1 MTKEQKKLTKKLI
14 GSAVVIALFVGAVY
28 LVFYLLG
35 WTNLT
40 REQLQTFITQT
51 GVVAPIVYIF
61 ISFLQVTI
69 VPIPAAITIL
79 AGNYVFGAVGAFIYS
94 YIGTL
99 LGGMFAFL
107 LGKWLGKPFVNW
119 LSGGQEETDKWLK
132 KLKGKENVLLFFM
145 FLFPFFPDDLLCS
158 VAGILPIS
166 WLGFFL
172 MLVVTRATSA
182 GGTILFMSG
191 EIIPFHGWGLIVFG
205 IVGVVGI
212 AAFIICFKHSA
223 KINEW
228 YEGLLYK
235 ISNWKIFR
243 RKNGEKESADERSS
257 QEK

>member
-1 MTKEQKKLTKKLI
+1 
-14 GSAVVIALFVGAVY
+14 
-28 LVFYLLG
+28 
-35 WTNLT
+35 
-40 REQLQTFITQT
+40 
-51 GVVAPIVYIF
+51 
-61 ISFLQVTI
+61 
-69 VPIPAAITIL
+69 
-79 AGNYVFGAVGAFIYS
+79 
-94 YIGTL
+94 
-99 LGGMFAFL
+99 
-107 LGKWLGKPFVNW
+107 
-119 LSGGQEETDKWLK
+119 
-132 KLKGKENVLLFFM
+132 M